1 MHDKSLDEKMMN
13 VEMHDKSLDEK
24 MMTVVEL
31 ITDLG

>member
-24 MMTVVEL
+24 K
-31 ITDLG
+31 